1 MDEQIVNGIKSHAKS
16 AETVATQSNQVNNHN
31 GKTNCTTAATN
42 NKLATADRNNACKT
56 EWVRLNIGG
65 KCFVTTKT
73 TLCKNANSFFF
84 KLLQDDPSVGLTT
97 DKVKYLN
104 NISLVSVL

>member
-1 MDEQIVNGIKSHAKS
+1 MDEQAIRGTKC
-16 AETVATQSNQVNNHN
+16 QSKTSGTPDNQRDNHISKDL
-31 GKTNCTTAATN
+31 KTN
-42 NKLATADRNNACKT
+42 RFVSSKT

-84 KLLQDDPSVGLTT
+84 KLLQNDPSVGLTT
-97 DKVKYLN
+97 DR
-104 NISLVSVL
+104 VSTKLT